1 MWQGKVQNMVN
12 ERIKTK
18 IKGISPL
25 LMHRFPLEPVQ
36 AIAKKSKEEQAE
48 IAAYRDEETGELY
61 IPGVAIQRA
70 LIAAA
75 TYSKGKGRA
84 TLQKPV
90 AACVFVDPD
99 QCALGTKVY
108 KIDARAVV
116 VPATKGRIVRYR
128 PRLDVWETAFSLDYD
143 PELLTEQQLR
153 TVVDDAGARVGL
165 LDFRPERKG
174 PFGRYMVTA
183 WERVR

>member
-1 MWQGKVQNMVN
+1 MVN

-36 AIAKKSKEEQAE
+36 AIGKKSKEEQAE

-70 LIAAA
+70 FIAAA

-84 TLQKPV
+84 SLQKPV

-99 QCALGTKVY
+99 QCGLGTKDY

-116 VPATKGRIVRYR
+116 VPATRGRIVRYR
-128 PRLDVWETAFSLDYD
+128 PRLDTWEIAFSIDYD

-165 LDFRPERKG
+165 LDFRPEKKG
-174 PFGRYMVTA
+174 PFGRFMVTV
-183 WERVR
+183 WERA

>member
-1 MWQGKVQNMVN
+1 MANK
-12 ERIKTK
+12 RIKTK
-18 IKGISPL
+18 IRGISPL

-36 AIAKKSKEEQAE
+36 AIEKKSREEQAE
-48 IAAYRDEETGELY
+48 VAAYRDEETGELY

-75 TYSKGKGRA
+75 TYSRGKGRA
-84 TLQKPV
+84 SLQKPV

-99 QCALGTKVY
+99 QCGLGTKIY
-108 KIDARAVV
+108 KVDARAVV

-128 PRLDVWETAFSLDYD
+128 PRLDAWETAFALDYD
-143 PELLTEQQLR
+143 PDLLTEEQLR

-174 PFGRYMVTA
+174 PFGRFMVTS
-183 WERVR
+183 WERE

>member
-1 MWQGKVQNMVN
+1 
-12 ERIKTK
+12 
-18 IKGISPL
+18 
-25 LMHRFPLEPVQ
+25 MHRFPLEPVQ
-36 AIAKKSKEEQAE
+36 AIAKMSKEEQAE
-48 IAAYRDEETGELY
+48 IAAYRDEESGDLY

-84 TLQKPV
+84 SLQKPV

-99 QCALGTKVY
+99 QCSLGTTTY

-116 VPATKGRIVRYR
+116 VPATKGRIVRFR
-128 PRLDVWETAFSLDYD
+128 PRLDAWEIAFSLDYD
-143 PELLTEQQLR
+143 PDLLTEQQLR

-174 PFGRYMVTA
+174 PFGRFMVTF
-183 WERVR
+183 WEGGVRIVAHPPPHCHIHTQSGIVV